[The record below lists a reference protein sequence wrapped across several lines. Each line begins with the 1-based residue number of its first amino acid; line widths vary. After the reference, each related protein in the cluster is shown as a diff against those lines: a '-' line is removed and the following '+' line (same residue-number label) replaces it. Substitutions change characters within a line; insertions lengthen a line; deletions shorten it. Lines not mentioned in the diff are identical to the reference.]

1 MARNRI
7 IYQSEALFVSP
18 SSTGYHLQKAGQGLD
33 DTPSVLDD
41 HGFTYWTG
49 ITEWETP
56 DYTSGPKLRS
66 LTMPLERI
74 QSANFNFTINR
85 TDINE
90 FGKLARLDSIAMES
104 PTVGLDF
111 NYYLTDGGNERKL
124 GFNIPTS
131 ELDGYDGGRADTSTP
146 YSTGDL
152 ALSGYSALSGL
163 IEDTQGNNFFILV
176 TKEGKD
182 VQANSVTSANTATEY
197 DIVSIGNGFI
207 SDYTVEAAVGSIP
220 TASVTVEAF
229 NIKVEDRASGDASTS
244 PISPWINISDGTV
257 NSTQEYFIQGTE
269 PVGQPLNISGTGSVT
284 ALRPGDITLT
294 IGASGD
300 YDGITDLAGDGVAH
314 IQSMSISI
322 PMSRTVLQRLGN
334 TFGYARVIDLPLNI
348 EVSISAIVSE
358 LNNAFN
364 LYNNL
369 CHTQTHTFTLDLYN
383 CNPATGLPGSSK
395 IKFEIKN
402 ARLDSETFSN
412 AIGDNETVDMTFSCQ
427 VGGAKD
433 QNNGVFM
440 YGSYP
445 LFRTLPFYPLGKN
458 KALDGSYTIAEP

>member
-18 SSTGYHLQKAGQGLD
+18 SSTGYHLQKGGQGAA
-33 DTPSVLDD
+33 DTPNVLDD
-41 HGFTYWTG
+41 HSYTSWTG
-49 ITEWETP
+49 ITEWQEP
-56 DYTSGPKLRS
+56 DYSSGPKLRS

-74 QSANFNFTINR
+74 QSANFNFAINR

-90 FGKLARLDSIAMES
+90 FGKLARLDSIVMES

-124 GFNIPTS
+124 GFNVPTS
-131 ELDGYDGGRADTSTP
+131 ALDGKNGGRGDTDTP

-163 IEDTQGNNFFILV
+163 IEDPQGNNYFILV

-182 VQANSVTSANTATEY
+182 VQSNSISASNKQTEY
-197 DIVSIGNGFI
+197 DVVSIGNGFI
-207 SDYTVEAAVGSIP
+207 SDYTIEAAVGSIP
-220 TASVTVEAF
+220 TASATVEAF
-229 NIKVEDRASGDASTS
+229 NIKVEDTASGDASTS
-244 PISPWINISDGTV
+244 PISPWVNIENGAI
-257 NSTQEYFIQGTE
+257 NSTQEYFIQGSE
-269 PVGQPLNISGTGSVT
+269 AVGNPLNISGASNVA

-294 IGASGD
+294 IGDANA
-300 YDGITDLAGDGVAH
+300 YDGIVDLNGDGQAH
-314 IQSMSISI
+314 IQSMTISV

-364 LYNNL
+364 LYDNL
-369 CHTQTHTFTLDLYN
+369 CHTQKHTFTLDLKD
-383 CNPATGLPGSSK
+383 CNHSTGQAGSSK

-427 VGGAKD
+427 LGGAKD
-433 QNNGVFM
+433 TANGLFI

-458 KALDGSYTIAEP
+458 KGVDGSYTG